1 MIETEKYTIHLYC
14 WNVDGFLFFNLPSR
28 KIPEP
33 CCWEN
38 GCYPL
43 KHSLLLKIFSFG
55 QNSIFMESSCH
66 IWKYKTFLFDSK
78 VVIEYISFG
87 GSYSMRELYHTKV
100 LIQWQYI
107 FKTLS
112 DIYGRVYLQKW
123 LTAFSFRLDYFCK
136 KRSIIS
142 VWQVP
147 EYPFDSLILTK

>member
-1 MIETEKYTIHLYC
+1 
-14 WNVDGFLFFNLPSR
+14 
-28 KIPEP
+28 
-33 CCWEN
+33 
-38 GCYPL
+38 
-43 KHSLLLKIFSFG
+43 
-55 QNSIFMESSCH
+55 
-66 IWKYKTFLFDSK
+66 
-78 VVIEYISFG
+78 
-87 GSYSMRELYHTKV
+87 MRELYHTKV

-123 LTAFSFRLDYFCK
+123 LTAFSFRLEYFCK